1 MLVARERPRNCYSQ
15 SWRAPTVQM
24 TLVMRI
30 ERGAICI
37 CHHTLTVEC
46 ARCVGI
52 TIVGAWKSL
61 PFTLYFININGSM
74 DYGEYEECL
83 QCSQFRFLS
92 IWIASEKTPCEIQI
106 SNEWIWSKG
115 GNGATRFHYCETHL
129 INMYVRCMYVWEL
142 RSAESYAHRNAQ
154 AMIATIALQ
163 WRTRLTSD
171 DVIYVI
177 CERILTLFIRV

>member
-1 MLVARERPRNCYSQ
+1 MDRWITVNMKNVYNVHHSDSFRSELLVKKPHVKFRLAMNEYDRKGETAPR
-15 SWRAPTVQM
+15 A
-24 TLVMRI
+24 
-30 ERGAICI
+30 
-37 CHHTLTVEC
+37 
-46 ARCVGI
+46 
-52 TIVGAWKSL
+52 
-61 PFTLYFININGSM
+61 FI
-74 DYGEYEECL
+74 
-83 QCSQFRFLS
+83 
-92 IWIASEKTPCEIQI
+92 IA
-106 SNEWIWSKG
+106 
-115 GNGATRFHYCETHL
+115 HL